1 MVFGGL
7 TPALSQRELVRKG
20 YCAVLYANAVLQAAL
35 KSVREVLGALK
46 HTGPLDEVRERL
58 TSCEDAS
65 ARSQGALRHA
75 SVKRDIEIL
84 TRRGA
89 LYPAT
94 ARQPATV
101 ILLLLLLFLQSV
113 QTSFREGS
121 RRRHRRW

>member
-7 TPALSQRELVRKG
+7 TPALPQRELVRKG

-75 SVKRDIEIL
+75 STKRDIEIL

-101 ILLLLLLFLQSV
+101 ILPLLLFLQSV